1 MVTINVFKKKKKHFK
16 SLIDQ
21 TYKFGEVLHD
31 PSQIN
36 QIRGKVLK
44 RGQDFSL
51 VLVNKTLNMSFF
63 QEHFHFTI

>member
-1 MVTINVFKKKKKHFK
+1 MVTINVFKKKKKHLK

-36 QIRGKVLK
+36 QIWGKVLK
-44 RGQDFSL
+44 RGQNFRNVIKKNFFL
-51 VLVNKTLNMSFF
+51 ITL
-63 QEHFHFTI
+63 